1 MNPEACLRLRATTWL
16 ALRGKPAFGIR
27 LAGVD
32 LHLGVNPET
41 MAPMND
47 RRVPVPKKWPF
58 YVADAICL
66 AFAIWILNHYPH
78 PLSFGV
84 TCLMATAVFLAA
96 FLGVMPFRME
106 HQAAVRFAEA
116 EGLADAM
123 VTLRKLE
130 TVSDQIKT
138 ATGQWQGIQ
147 EQSGRAV
154 ASSKEIADRIAAEA
168 HSFAEFMQKAN
179 DAEKATLRLETEKL
193 RRGEGQ
199 WLQVLVHMLD
209 HVYALYQAGARSGQ
223 PNLQAQLANF
233 QEACRDIARRVGLM
247 PFEPNPNEAFDAEKH
262 QVADDQPAPA
272 PDARIAQAL
281 ATGYTFQGRLLRRS
295 LVAVVADTPVDAS
308 ALSDEL
314 APATATPGLESTSAE
329 DSEMLDSASSYEEQG
344 QEENSAFASEEELT
358 VTATDAQASPRAA
371 MEVEQEFRLESEPF
385 EAGQGDDVRRP

>member
-1 MNPEACLRLRATTWL
+1 MNPEACLCLRATTWL
-16 ALRGKPAFGIR
+16 ALPGKPAFGIR

-84 TCLMATAVFLAA
+84 TCLMAIAVFLAA

-147 EQSGRAV
+147 EQSGGAFFR
-154 ASSKEIADRIAAEA
+154 RIHAE
-168 HSFAEFMQKAN
+168 SQ
-179 DAEKATLRLETEKL
+179 
-193 RRGEGQ
+193 
-199 WLQVLVHMLD
+199 
-209 HVYALYQAGARSGQ
+209 
-223 PNLQAQLANF
+223 
-233 QEACRDIARRVGLM
+233 
-247 PFEPNPNEAFDAEKH
+247 
-262 QVADDQPAPA
+262 
-272 PDARIAQAL
+272 
-281 ATGYTFQGRLLRRS
+281 
-295 LVAVVADTPVDAS
+295 
-308 ALSDEL
+308 
-314 APATATPGLESTSAE
+314 
-329 DSEMLDSASSYEEQG
+329 
-344 QEENSAFASEEELT
+344 
-358 VTATDAQASPRAA
+358 
-371 MEVEQEFRLESEPF
+371 
-385 EAGQGDDVRRP
+385 